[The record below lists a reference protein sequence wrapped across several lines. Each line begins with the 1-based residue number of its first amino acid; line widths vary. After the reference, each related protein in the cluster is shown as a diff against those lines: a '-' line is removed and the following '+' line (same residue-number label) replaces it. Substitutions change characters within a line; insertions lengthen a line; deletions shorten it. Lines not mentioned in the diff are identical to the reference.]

1 MMKLPLPAPLLLL
14 PSFLLVGTFF
24 PLANGG
30 HILAFPG
37 EHSHWLNMRTI
48 IEELVR
54 RNHKVTILVP
64 DASSTVNYNSSR
76 DAAMFNFLV
85 FKVPFS
91 RSDMNDIMQDY
102 IQFSMYH
109 AHNSSLL
116 RRFLVPLTI
125 LGKLSQMGMQ
135 QCDAMLKNQELMV
148 TLRDTAFD
156 VVLLDP
162 MVVCGDLVAD
172 MLGVPLVLSLRFSVG
187 STLERHCGQASM
199 PASFVPASPLP
210 YTDHM
215 TFGERLINMLTYMGT
230 SVLSQL
236 YWRRTL
242 DSLYTEIKG
251 SASSFCS
258 SLGRADVWLIRT
270 FWDIETPR
278 PIPPNFFYVGGLH
291 CRPAN
296 QLPEDMEAFLQSSG
310 DDGVVVVTFGSLVTS
325 LTADRA
331 DVIASALGRI
341 PQKVIWRYCG
351 KTPGS
356 LSPNTKLYDWIPQND
371 LLGHPLTRAFVT
383 HGGTNGL
390 YEALFHGVPVVG
402 IPLFGDQPDNLARL
416 SRRGAAV
423 VLNFNHMTV
432 DDLEKALHAVINEP
446 SFKSNMQYLSSLQR
460 EQPVAPLST
469 ATFWLEFVMRHGGAK
484 HLRMASHDLYW
495 FQYYSLD
502 AGAALLLSMIAGLS
516 LCWAGLCYFL
526 RCCRGQA
533 QRQKSD

>member
-1 MMKLPLPAPLLLL
+1 
-14 PSFLLVGTFF
+14 
-24 PLANGG
+24 
-30 HILAFPG
+30 
-37 EHSHWLNMRTI
+37 
-48 IEELVR
+48 
-54 RNHKVTILVP
+54 
-64 DASSTVNYNSSR
+64 
-76 DAAMFNFLV
+76 
-85 FKVPFS
+85 VPFS

-125 LGKLSQMGMQ
+125 LGKLSEMGMQ

-148 TLRDTAFD
+148 TLRDAAFD

-210 YTDHM
+210 YTDRM

-242 DSLYTEIKG
+242 DSLYTEIK
-251 SASSFCS
+251 
-258 SLGRADVWLIRT
+258 
-270 FWDIETPR
+270 
-278 PIPPNFFYVGGLH
+278 
-291 CRPAN
+291 
-296 QLPEDMEAFLQSSG
+296 
-310 DDGVVVVTFGSLVTS
+310 
-325 LTADRA
+325 
-331 DVIASALGRI
+331 
-341 PQKVIWRYCG
+341 
-351 KTPGS
+351 
-356 LSPNTKLYDWIPQND
+356 
-371 LLGHPLTRAFVT
+371 GHPLTRAFVT

-446 SFKSNMQYLSSLQR
+446 SFFTVKMLTSFFAIMLSFRSNMQYLSSLQR
-460 EQPVAPLST
+460 EQPMAPLST
-469 ATFWLEFVMRHGGAK
+469 ATFWLEFVMRHGGAR

-502 AGAALLLSMIAGLS
+502 TGAALLLSMIAGLA
-516 LCWAGLCYFL
+516 LCWAGLRYFL
-526 RCCRGQA
+526 RCCRGHA
-533 QRQKSD
+533 RRQKSD